1 MPEISRFLG
10 IVIAMFHR
18 DHAPAHF
25 HAYYG
30 SDMITVEIETGRVT
44 GLFPRRALTHVLEW
58 WQQHRE
64 ELLADWE
71 LANSRQPL
79 RPIDPLE

>member
-18 DHAPAHF
+18 DHNPAHF

-30 SDMITVEIETGRVT
+30 EFMITVEIETGTVS
-44 GLFPRRALTHVLEW
+44 GKFPRRALTHVLE
-58 WQQHRE
+58 
-64 ELLADWE
+64 
-71 LANSRQPL
+71 
-79 RPIDPLE
+79 